1 MLIIFLNIRVF
12 HVYYLNSFFKERKK
26 MYFYSQT
33 SMYKYTTIVKLFA
46 ISQSPRGIQWSTYY
60 KHQKGVDDA
69 PSL

>member
-1 MLIIFLNIRVF
+1 
-12 HVYYLNSFFKERKK
+12 

-46 ISQSPRGIQWSTYY
+46 ISQSPRGIQWLTYY